1 MAKARSAMQTTITPI
16 LRGDGTVHFHY
27 AGRPL
32 EQRLCEWTTALLWLV
47 TFAVIVTVPLWI

>member
-1 MAKARSAMQTTITPI
+1 MARAPSTMQTTITPI
-16 LRGDGTVHFHY
+16 LRHDGTVHFQY

-32 EQRLCEWTTALLWLV
+32 EQRLCEWTAALLWLL

>member
-1 MAKARSAMQTTITPI
+1 MARPPSTMQTTITPI
-16 LRGDGTVHFHY
+16 LRNDGTVHFQY
-27 AGRPL
+27 AGRSL